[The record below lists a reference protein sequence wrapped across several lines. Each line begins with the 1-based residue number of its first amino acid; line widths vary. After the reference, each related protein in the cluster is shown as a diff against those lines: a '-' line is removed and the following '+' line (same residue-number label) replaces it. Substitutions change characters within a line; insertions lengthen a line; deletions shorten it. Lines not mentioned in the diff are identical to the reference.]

1 MSSYLNFFIKTPKG
15 EYFPIQDYG
24 RSSVMYSCVNGPYNK
39 LRALTDKNFGHAC
52 GALESARK
60 NAQENIESY
69 ERKIE
74 FIRTSSG
81 ELQEKIDML
90 CDFDDVIQEEKETI
104 EAVNSA
110 LADLHYM
117 NEMALTLSYQEG
129 WPSAEEIIYYGI
141 EVEDMVEE
149 K

>member
-1 MSSYLNFFIKTPKG
+1 MSQYLNFFMKTPKG
-15 EYFPIQDYG
+15 EYFPIQDYS
-24 RSSVMYSCVNGPYNK
+24 RSSVMYSCMNAPYNK
-39 LRALTDKNFGHAC
+39 LRALNDKGYERAC
-52 GALESARK
+52 NALEVARK

-81 ELQEKIDML
+81 ELQEKVDML
-90 CDFDDVIQEEKETI
+90 CDFDDAIQEEKETI
-104 EAVNSA
+104 EAVNCA
-110 LADLHYM
+110 IEDLSYM
-117 NEMALTLSYQEG
+117 KEMAQTLSYQEE
-129 WPSAEEIIYYGI
+129 WLSAEQIIYYGI